1 VSASTQCGTR
11 RAVRPQDGRFA
22 PDDAFIRLGP
32 LQSVVTANAG
42 GPEIPVHEGQ
52 DAIERAYSRAEREGV
67 PFVAIE
73 RYEEGYAFTYDLL
86 PAGKRLTPAIRKEVQ
101 VRLTA
106 ELEDIVGS
114 DTATAEVSKSVS
126 DRLGHVSLLTSEAEA
141 RQVARAVAPV
151 VLDDANWLE
160 G

>member
-1 VSASTQCGTR
+1 MEST
-11 RAVRPQDGRFA
+11 
-22 PDDAFIRLGP
+22 DDAFMWLGP
-32 LQSVVTANAG
+32 LQTAVTSTADS
-42 GPEIPVHEGQ
+42 PEIPVHEGKE
-52 DAIERAYSRAEREGV
+52 AIERAYASAEQEGV

-73 RYEEGYAFTYDLL
+73 CYDEGYAFTYDLL

-126 DRLGHVSLLTSEAEA
+126 DSLGHVSLLGSEAEA
-141 RQVARAVAPV
+141 RRVAQVVAPV
-151 VLDDANWLE
+151 VLDEANWLD